1 MIHPNP
7 EDPKAQVYCTRCG
20 MQLSAMELARR
31 STLCDRCIQ
40 DAIDDAYG
48 EYLRDEEY
56 RP

>member
-7 EDPKAQVYCTRCG
+7 EDPKAQVYCERCG
-20 MQLSAMELARR
+20 LQLSAIQIARR
-31 STLCDRCIQ
+31 SDLCDRCIQ

-56 RP
+56 R

>member
-7 EDPKAQVYCTRCG
+7 EDPKAQAYCERCR
-20 MQLSAMELARR
+20 MQLSAIQLARR
-31 STLCDRCIQ
+31 SQLCDRCIQ